1 MRLNELEPEAEPV
14 LEGLVA
20 LLWDAEVLELAV
32 AVCEDVR
39 L

>member
-1 MRLNELEPEAEPV
+1 MRLNELEPDAEPV
-14 LEGLVA
+14 LEGLVE
-20 LLWDAEVLELAV
+20 LLWDAEVLELAL